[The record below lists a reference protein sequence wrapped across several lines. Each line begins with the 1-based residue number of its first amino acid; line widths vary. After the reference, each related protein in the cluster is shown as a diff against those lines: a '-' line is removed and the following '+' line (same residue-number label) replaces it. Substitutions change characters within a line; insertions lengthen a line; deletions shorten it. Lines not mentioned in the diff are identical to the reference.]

1 MDATMTIQKSVIIVE
16 DEPDTADMFGEMLH
30 LSGYKVQKSFGSRPA
45 MHLIAQEKPD
55 LVILDIMMP
64 DCSGL
69 EVLHFMRRD
78 PNLMNIP
85 VVVVSAKYLPDD
97 IKAGKEAGASV
108 YLGKPVS
115 YKDLVKV
122 IEDTFMKQQG
132 A

>member
-1 MDATMTIQKSVIIVE
+1 MDATMTIQKSIIIVE
-16 DEPDTADMFGEMLH
+16 DEPDTADMFSEMLH

-45 MHLIAQEKPD
+45 MNLIAQEIPD

-78 PNLMNIP
+78 PNLANIP
-85 VVVVSAKYLPDD
+85 VVVVSAKCLPDD
-97 IKAGKEAGASV
+97 IKAGMEAGASV

-115 YKDLVKV
+115 FKDLVKV
-122 IEDTFMKQQG
+122 IDDTFMKQQG